1 MAPRFRQRSAPV
13 RRRGLRPP
21 PAVGVRPRRAR
32 PWHRRVAFPEGLEH
46 AALRAAAHAGL
57 HDRQRHRQRP
67 HAEHRPGRRLRQL
80 RHDATPRERRLR
92 RTVTMAETNGNGGT
106 QDDLRDRPIGDLL
119 KQLSEQT
126 TTLVRQELEL
136 AKAEVS
142 EKGKKAGT
150 GAGMFGGAGVSALL
164 GLGAL
169 TAAAITLLD
178 NAMSTPLAALIVG
191 VVWFAIAGVLALQGR
206 NKVQEAVPPVPE
218 QATESVKEDV
228 QWAKTRA
235 QSARR

>member
-1 MAPRFRQRSAPV
+1 
-13 RRRGLRPP
+13 
-21 PAVGVRPRRAR
+21 
-32 PWHRRVAFPEGLEH
+32 
-46 AALRAAAHAGL
+46 
-57 HDRQRHRQRP
+57 
-67 HAEHRPGRRLRQL
+67 
-80 RHDATPRERRLR
+80 
-92 RTVTMAETNGNGGT
+92 MAESNRNG
-106 QDDLRDRPIGDLL
+106 DDLRDRPIGDLL

-142 EKGKKAGT
+142 EKGKKAGA

-164 GLGAL
+164 GLGAI

-206 NKVQEAVPPVPE
+206 NQVQEATPPVPE

-235 QSARR
+235 QSGRT

>member
-1 MAPRFRQRSAPV
+1 
-13 RRRGLRPP
+13 
-21 PAVGVRPRRAR
+21 
-32 PWHRRVAFPEGLEH
+32 
-46 AALRAAAHAGL
+46 
-57 HDRQRHRQRP
+57 
-67 HAEHRPGRRLRQL
+67 
-80 RHDATPRERRLR
+80 
-92 RTVTMAETNGNGGT
+92 MAETNGSGT
-106 QDDLRDRPIGDLL
+106 DLHDRPIGDLL
-119 KQLSEQT
+119 RQLSEQT

-150 GAGMFGGAGVSALL
+150 GAGMFGGGGVSGLL

-169 TAAAITLLD
+169 PAAAITLLD
-178 NAMSTPLAALIVG
+178 NAMSTQLAALIVS

-206 NKVQEAVPPVPE
+206 NKVQEAGPPVPE

-235 QSARR
+235 QSGRK